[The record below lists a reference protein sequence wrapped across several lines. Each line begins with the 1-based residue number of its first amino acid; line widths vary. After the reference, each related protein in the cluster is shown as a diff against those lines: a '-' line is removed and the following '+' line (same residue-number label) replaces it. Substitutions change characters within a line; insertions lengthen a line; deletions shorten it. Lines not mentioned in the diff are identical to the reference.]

1 LQSAKARLQWIDSI
15 QVYSSTMNVFI
26 GHPLQSDLS
35 DCTMRFTHSIPGI
48 CYKWCIQI
56 PIAIGIGIVHLVTLD
71 LNPGW
76 LRSFAN
82 RRGFL
87 LQSAKARLQWIDSIQ
102 VYSFTMNEFLGH
114 PLQSDL
120 SDCPIR
126 FIPIW
131 AFSRFLYPMVFDVL
145 YIHYLLDWVSD
156 STQDHFPIVEA

>member
-1 LQSAKARLQWIDSI
+1 
-15 QVYSSTMNVFI
+15 M
-26 GHPLQSDLS
+26 
-35 DCTMRFTHSIPGI
+35 
-48 CYKWCIQI
+48 
-56 PIAIGIGIVHLVTLD
+56 
-71 LNPGW
+71 
-76 LRSFAN
+76 
-82 RRGFL
+82 
-87 LQSAKARLQWIDSIQ
+87 QSAKARLQWIDSIQ